1 MADGS
6 RSSALEIEAEVAA
19 SEAAREAKAEVLE
32 REGMAQP
39 VAKASKREKSASGKA
54 EWHEFTVDVWITNL
68 NSVEFGIFKHSRNRA
83 KSRQFTLDMDVF
95 AEVIENGQRTGLIAY
110 REELWK
116 KKEGMDRRLVLRLFG
131 DKLNWRATMD
141 LMLARS
147 LQLTIGARGI
157 PVSAYSINLGEQ
169 VHNVYLERSANKW
182 PLMPE
187 NYSFFVLDEHN
198 PVMYRLRRDLIDI
211 GGDFTLYDAT
221 NKKIGWLD
229 GKVFSLGG
237 KWRCRILKEYADPR
251 LLHVLKLFAAK
262 EVFARDIRHH
272 LKGLWKD
279 VRAGR
284 VVPSIDRQEADL
296 YMNPRRMR

>member
-1 MADGS
+1 
-6 RSSALEIEAEVAA
+6 
-19 SEAAREAKAEVLE
+19 
-32 REGMAQP
+32 
-39 VAKASKREKSASGKA
+39 
-54 EWHEFTVDVWITNL
+54 
-68 NSVEFGIFKHSRNRA
+68 
-83 KSRQFTLDMDVF
+83 MDVF

-262 EVFARDIRHH
+262 EVFARDINHH
-272 LKGLWKD
+272 LKRLWKD